1 MSKDKRTMALLLP
14 LLLNCGE
21 LSADDLRGTV
31 VDAESGEPLVG
42 ATVVVNQKRG
52 TLTDEA
58 GHFCISGLN
67 RGSYTLTVRYLAY
80 KTLTMNGVRSTAEGD
95 TTSLTIPI
103 ESDDQM
109 LNEAKVVETKRKNT
123 ANAMILDAR
132 RSEIIVNNISA
143 QEIKRAQDGNAGE
156 VIRRIPGISLIEN
169 KFVMV
174 RGLSQRYNNVW
185 INGGAV
191 PSTEAD
197 SRAFSFDVIPAGQ
210 IDHLQVVKSPSPEYP
225 ADFCG
230 GFIQIFTKDIPSE
243 NGWTASVGG
252 NWNDQAHFADF
263 KTSKGSRTDFLGFDS
278 GLRRMPGGMGGT
290 LPTLPG
296 TQNGI
301 GLAEN
306 GFNNDWKT
314 RTRTP
319 MGDLKLHADWN
330 RRWALERGKAGTT
343 ASLDYTHEY
352 RAYRQMTNNLFGV
365 YDVANDRSNFLRQS
379 TDDQYNVN
387 TRLGALLNM
396 AFLNNAGNH
405 KLEMK
410 NILNLLS
417 TDRYTERT
425 GVNAQSDNEVGA
437 EYLFQSRLTYNG
449 QLCGKHTYAG
459 GDGTVEWA
467 GGYSFANRLLPDRR
481 RYTTDDA
488 LERGTMMLTAGNEIN
503 REFTKLSEHIA
514 SVGVSDA
521 HTFRLPRVAPTL
533 KTGLY
538 GERRSRD
545 YTTRSFIYNWPL
557 ADSSLPQDFRTW
569 DMQELLSAPECLG
582 ARALHLLEQQ
592 NMRNNYGG
600 RHLLGAAYAALT
612 LPAGRWNI
620 HGGVR
625 FEYSKMTLIT
635 NTRDY
640 EVSPMERDYDNADF
654 FPTLA
659 TTFRIDARQQLRLSY
674 GRTANRPEFREV
686 SPSVF
691 YDFALASH
699 VQGNVDLQTCH
710 IDNLDLRYELF
721 PSAGEQITVAA
732 FYKHFDSPIEWTY
745 TVAGGTGL
753 IYSYENADK
762 ADNYGIELDIRKD
775 LAFIGLKDFSLSFN
789 GALIKSEVK
798 FQEGSRFRNR
808 PMQGQSA
815 YLVNAG
821 LFYQNARRQLSAA
834 LLYNR
839 IGKRIIGVGRSEG
852 STGSDENARVPDSYE
867 MPRNVLDLSF
877 TKNWGEHFE
886 LRASVRDI
894 LAEKVR
900 YKQFDT
906 VTLQGGQTKDI
917 TQTTREY
924 KPGRNFNVAFV
935 LHF

>member
-1 MSKDKRTMALLLP
+1 MALLLP
-14 LLLNCGE
+14 LIININMVC
-21 LSADDLRGTV
+21 DDDSHGIV
-31 VDAESGEPLVG
+31 VDAESGEPLAG
-42 ATVVVNQKRG
+42 ATVVANQKKGVLTDNDGHFLISGLKRG
-52 TLTDEA
+52 T
-58 GHFCISGLN
+58 
-67 RGSYTLTVRYLAY
+67 YTLTIRYLAY
-80 KTLTMNGVRSTAEGD
+80 KTLTLGGVKTVSEGD
-95 TTSLTIPI
+95 TTMLRFCL

-109 LNEAKVVETKRKNT
+109 LGEAKVVESKRQNT
-123 ANAMILDAR
+123 ANAMILEAR
-132 RSEIIVNNISA
+132 RSEMIVNNISA

-156 VIRRIPGISLIEN
+156 VIRRIPGISLIKD

-230 GFIQIFTKDIPSE
+230 GFIQIFTKDIPAT
-243 NGWTASVGG
+243 NGWAVSVGG
-252 NWNDQAHFADF
+252 NWNDQTHFSDF
-263 KTSKGSRTDFLGFDS
+263 QTSKGSRTDFLGFDN
-278 GLRRMPGGMGGT
+278 GLRRLQGGMGGT
-290 LPTLPG
+290 MTLLPG

-301 GLAEN
+301 GLTEN
-306 GFNNDWKT
+306 GFNNDWHI

-319 MGDLKLHADWN
+319 VGDLKLHADWN
-330 RRWALERGKAGTT
+330 HRMALSRGKVGMT
-343 ASLDYTHEY
+343 ASLNYTHEY
-352 RAYRQMTNNLFGV
+352 RAYEGMTNNLFGV
-365 YDVANDRSNFLRQS
+365 YDVANDRSNYLRRS
-379 TDDQYNVN
+379 MDNQYNEN
-387 TRLGALLNM
+387 TRVGALFNM
-396 AFLNNAGNH
+396 AFLTNSGQH
-405 KLEMK
+405 KVELK

-449 QLCGKHTYAG
+449 QLCGKHSYAG

-481 RYTTDDA
+481 RYTVDDA
-488 LERGTMMLTAGNEIN
+488 LERGTMMLTAGNEIS

-521 HTFRLPRVAPTL
+521 HTFQLPRISPVL
-533 KTGLY
+533 KTGIY
-538 GERRSRD
+538 GERRSRA
-545 YTTRSFIYNWPL
+545 YNTREFIYNWPL
-557 ADSSLPQDFRTW
+557 SSNTLPDDFRKW
-569 DMQELLSAPECLG
+569 NMPDLLSDESCLG
-582 ARALHLLEQQ
+582 AGALHLLEQQ
-592 NMRNNYGG
+592 NMRNDYGG
-600 RHLLGAAYAALT
+600 RNWLGAAYAALSI
-612 LPAGRWNI
+612 PAGRWNI

-625 FEYSKMTLIT
+625 YEYNVMTLIT

-640 EVSPMERDYDNADF
+640 EVSPMERDYTTSDF
-654 FPTLA
+654 FPTLS
-659 TTFRIDARQQLRLSY
+659 TTFRIDRRQQLRLSY
-674 GRTANRPEFREV
+674 GRSANRPEFREV

-699 VQGNVDLQTCH
+699 VQGNVDLLTCH
-710 IDNLDLRYELF
+710 IDNLDLRYEVY
-721 PSAGEQITVAA
+721 PSSGEQITVAA

-753 IYSYENADK
+753 IYSYENAEQ

-775 LAFIGLKDFSLSFN
+775 LSFIGLKDFSLSFN
-789 GALIKSEVK
+789 GALIKSRVE
-798 FQEGSRFRNR
+798 FAEGSRFKNR
-808 PMQGQSA
+808 PMQGQSP
-815 YLVNAG
+815 YLVNTG
-821 LFYQNARRQLSAA
+821 LFYQNDRLQLSAA

-852 STGSDENARVPDSYE
+852 SSGSEDNARVPDSYE
-867 MPRNVLDLSF
+867 MPRDVLDLTFS
-877 TKNWGEHFE
+877 KRWGEHFE
-886 LRASVRDI
+886 LKASVRDV

-900 YKQFDT
+900 YRQFDT
-906 VTLQGGQTKDI
+906 VTLHGGQTKEI

-924 KPGRNFNVAFV
+924 KPGRNFNVTMV
-935 LHF
+935 LKF